1 MKIFPVIFLILFLFP
16 QNSFSGTPITIYY
29 VDRVPY
35 HYMDDN
41 GKVVG
46 IVATP
51 AIKAFQKAGV
61 PYVLKELP
69 AKRILV
75 YLKENRPN
83 ICGIG
88 WYKNPEREKFAK
100 YSLPVSQNKSRIAV
114 TRKSNTLIPSGKTLE
129 TVFKM
134 PKITLLIKD
143 GYSYGNYIDEKI
155 RLFKPNIYKTTQE
168 NDQMLEM
175 IFRGSNN
182 YFFLSEEEADA
193 LIEQSKYQKED
204 FKYIRFSDIPVGLKR
219 YILFSKQVDD
229 QIINRINK
237 AISQDVHLQAP
248 IKQRKSIEQ

>member
-1 MKIFPVIFLILFLFP
+1 MKPFSVIFLILFLFP
-16 QNSFSGTPITIYY
+16 YNSFSGNPITIYY

-46 IVATP
+46 VVATP
-51 AIKAFQKAGV
+51 VIKAFQKAGV
-61 PYVLKELP
+61 PFILQELP
-69 AKRILV
+69 AKRIMV

-83 ICGIG
+83 ICCIG

-100 YSLPVSQNKSRIAV
+100 YSLPVYQNKSRIAV
-114 TRKSNTLIPSGKTLE
+114 TQKNNELIPSGRTLE
-129 TVFKM
+129 TVFKT

-143 GYSYGNYIDEKI
+143 GYSYGKFIDEKI
-155 RLFKPNIYKTTQE
+155 ELFKPNIYKTTQE

-175 IFRGSNN
+175 IFRGTNN

-193 LIEQSKYQKED
+193 LIAQSRYQKDD

-219 YILFSKQVDD
+219 YILYSKQVDD
-229 QIINRINK
+229 RIISRIDR
-237 AISQDVHLQAP
+237 AISQDVHLQASNMEN
-248 IKQRKSIEQ
+248 Q